1 MGVWWG
7 MGKVKE
13 LESIIKEL
21 EEEIQWRDNHI
32 IEINADNTRVL
43 EQSME
48 VARLIELYDKFIR
61 KMNLEDEL
69 KVFLKEEINSYN

>member
-1 MGVWWG
+1 MWWG

-32 IEINADNTRVL
+32 IEINSDNTRVL

-61 KMNLEDEL
+61 KMSLEDEL
-69 KVFLKEEINSYN
+69 KVFLKEEITSYN

>member
-1 MGVWWG
+1 

-32 IEINADNTRVL
+32 IEINADKTRVL

>member
-1 MGVWWG
+1 

-21 EEEIQWRDNHI
+21 EEEIQCRDNHI
-32 IEINADNTRVL
+32 IEINSDNTRVL

>member
-1 MGVWWG
+1 

-32 IEINADNTRVL
+32 IEINADKTRVL

-61 KMNLEDEL
+61 NMNLEDEL

>member
-32 IEINADNTRVL
+32 IEINADKTRVL

-61 KMNLEDEL
+61 NMNLEDEL